1 MLISGMTVVLI
12 VVAVAILGLTAAL
25 AWSTR
30 SANPSAWIARLTEWV
45 ATSRRFLE
53 ECMAELRKVSW
64 PTRDEARAA
73 TIAVIIGVVIVGIY
87 LGGLDL
93 VLSFLLTRVMS

>member
-12 VVAVAILGLTAAL
+12 VVALAIVGLIVAL
-25 AWSTR
+25 AATTR
-30 SANPSAWIARLTEWV
+30 SANPSDWMARLTDWV
-45 ATSRRFLE
+45 STSTRFFE
-53 ECMAELRKVSW
+53 ECAGELRKVSW

-73 TIAVIIGVVIVGIY
+73 TIAVIIGVVIVGLY
-87 LGGLDL
+87 LGALDL

>member
-12 VVAVAILGLTAAL
+12 VVVAAIVGLIVAL
-25 AWSTR
+25 AVSTR
-30 SANPSAWIARLTEWV
+30 SANPSDWIARLTEW
-45 ATSRRFLE
+45 ASTSSRFLE
-53 ECMAELRKVSW
+53 ECAAELRKVSW
-64 PTRDEARAA
+64 PTREEARAA

-93 VLSFLLTRVMS
+93 VLSFLLTQVMS